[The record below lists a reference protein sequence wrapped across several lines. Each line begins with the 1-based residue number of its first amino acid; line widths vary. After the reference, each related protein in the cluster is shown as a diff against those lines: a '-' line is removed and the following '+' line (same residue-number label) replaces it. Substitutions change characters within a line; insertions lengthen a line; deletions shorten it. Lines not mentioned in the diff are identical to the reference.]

1 MQIYIDTCVLPRCR
15 LEEGRLYRERFGE
28 QLGFELLLMFDIPD
42 FEANLKQNRAMLEA
56 GPLIFHEPVWG
67 VEHTA
72 ARGSMAWEE
81 SQFHLQKTA
90 EWAKRLHPLYMVY
103 HLNNCA
109 VPAHRKDRMLQRTL
123 ENLEET
129 RELFPGTELLV
140 ENTGIA
146 ADGNRMLDQEE
157 FTALCRE
164 RDFRVLIDV
173 GHANANGWDIPKMI
187 RELKD
192 SVRGY
197 HLHNNDGRYDL
208 HRRLRDGTLK
218 MDRLIPLLRQET
230 PEAFLVVEYTREEYH
245 GEPLCRDLQLLR
257 DKLGK
262 GGTEGCGASGKSSGI
277 YL

>member
-1 MQIYIDTCVLPRCR
+1 MDNSLDQIKGKEKPEVS
-15 LEEGRLYRERFGE
+15 EGLRTKIARFLTLHRSEGAEKAQISIETRKKLTGMEHAQGKTNPVKAYPAGAIIFREGE
-28 QLGFELLLMFDIPD
+28 DSPAMYDI
-42 FEANLKQNRAMLEA
+42 
-56 GPLIFHEPVWG
+56 HWG
-67 VEHTA
+67 RIGIIT
-72 ARGSMAWEE
+72 G
-81 SQFHLQKTA
+81 
-90 EWAKRLHPLYMVY
+90 
-103 HLNNCA
+103 NNCA

-197 HLHNNDGRYDL
+197 HLHNNDGLHDL
-208 HRRLRDGTLK
+208 HNRLRNGTIRF
-218 MDRLIPLLRQET
+218 DELIPFICET
-230 PEAFLVVEYTREEYH
+230 TP
-245 GEPLCRDLQLLR
+245 
-257 DKLGK
+257 
-262 GGTEGCGASGKSSGI
+262 GASGIIEYSRPSMHGETLTEDI
-277 YL
+277 RYLRRLTGQN

>member
-1 MQIYIDTCVLPRCR
+1 MYDIHW
-15 LEEGRLYRERFGE
+15 GRIGIIT
-28 QLGFELLLMFDIPD
+28 G
-42 FEANLKQNRAMLEA
+42 
-56 GPLIFHEPVWG
+56 
-67 VEHTA
+67 
-72 ARGSMAWEE
+72 
-81 SQFHLQKTA
+81 
-90 EWAKRLHPLYMVY
+90 
-103 HLNNCA
+103 NNCA

-129 RELFPGTELLV
+129 RELFSGTELLV

-157 FTALCRE
+157 FIALCRE

-208 HRRLRDGTLK
+208 HRRLWDGTLK